1 MFESALAR
9 PPTARTRRFESL
21 DEVFDLLHNRSHGGS
36 PLPWLHALQTAARAR
51 QAGACDALITAALL
65 HDIGHLAS
73 DDAAPD
79 EAPDDHAE
87 FGAGMLAG
95 LFPPIV
101 TEPIR
106 LHGQAGR
113 YLAATQPFGA
123 EVFVSGGCHHP
134 LFQAEPMAQA
144 ERLRFMTHRHAG
156 HALRLSHW
164 DQAEGG
170 PIDAR
175 RLVDPL
181 RRIAQRC
188 LRDDDDLA

>member
-1 MFESALAR
+1 MFDTALAR
-9 PPTARTRRFESL
+9 PPTARARRFKSL
-21 DEVFDLLHNRSHGGS
+21 DAVFELLHTRSEGRS
-36 PLPWLHALQTAARAR
+36 AMPWLHALQTAAWAR

-65 HDIGHLAS
+65 HDIGHRAS

-79 EAPDDHAE
+79 EAADDHAE
-87 FGAGMLAG
+87 IGAEMLAD

-113 YLAATQPFGA
+113 YLAATQPAGA
-123 EVFVSGGCHHP
+123 EVFTSGGCHHP
-134 LFQAEPMAQA
+134 LLRAEPMTQA
-144 ERLRFMTHRHAG
+144 EGRLFMTHRHAG

-170 PIDAR
+170 PIDAW
-175 RLVDPL
+175 RLVEPL

-188 LRDDDDLA
+188 LRDDDGFA